1 MMDHKE
7 AYRYTNYIKNLH
19 GSTLRILPSMPDQ
32 IVHTVPRKGPYHV
45 ATSFMESASTITNT
59 DGFSDFFAQK
69 KELKEEKIDLVLGEI
84 YSRETI
90 TYQNLNLLY
99 EDLLRINNWRL
110 ERPFPENYNK
120 DRIWSDL
127 NRSELQIREQIRRE
141 MKDSAR
147 DTAFPQKDLRE
158 SLLEFKVQNQ
168 KNQMMEGDLEMGLDS
183 TYQTEPGGINPQEG
197 LN

>member
-1 MMDHKE
+1 MDQKE
-7 AYRYTNYIKNLH
+7 AYRYTNYIRNLH
-19 GSTLRILPSMPDQ
+19 GSTLKIVPVMPFQ
-32 IVHTVPRKGPYHV
+32 IAYTSPQRSPH
-45 ATSFMESASTITNT
+45 AMAASFMEKTNENT
-59 DGFSDFFAQK
+59 HDFGDFFTHK
-69 KELKEEKIDLVLGEI
+69 KELAEDKVNLVMDEIDL
-84 YSRETI
+84 REGLKCD
-90 TYQNLNLLY
+90 NLTLLY
-99 EDLLRINNWRL
+99 EDLLRIDNWRL
-110 ERPFPENYNK
+110 ERPFPENYNI

-183 TYQTEPGGINPQEG
+183 TYQTKTGGINPQEG

>member
-1 MMDHKE
+1 MDQKE
-7 AYRYTNYIKNLH
+7 AYRYTNYIRNLH
-19 GSTLRILPSMPDQ
+19 GSTLKIVPVMPFQ
-32 IVHTVPRKGPYHV
+32 IAYTSPQRSPH
-45 ATSFMESASTITNT
+45 AMAASFMEKTKENT
-59 DGFSDFFAQK
+59 HDFGDFFTHK
-69 KELKEEKIDLVLGEI
+69 KELAEDKVNLVMDEIDL
-84 YSRETI
+84 REGLKCD
-90 TYQNLNLLY
+90 NLTLLY
-99 EDLLRINNWRL
+99 EDLLRIDNWRL
-110 ERPFPENYNK
+110 ERPFPENYNI

-183 TYQTEPGGINPQEG
+183 TFQTEPGGINPQEG

>member
-1 MMDHKE
+1 MDQKE
-7 AYRYTNYIKNLH
+7 AYRYTNYIRNLH
-19 GSTLRILPSMPDQ
+19 GSTLKIVPVMPFQ
-32 IVHTVPRKGPYHV
+32 IAYTRPQRSPY
-45 ATSFMESASTITNT
+45 AMAASFMESASTIKNT

-69 KELKEEKIDLVLGEI
+69 KELKEDRVNLVMDEI
-84 YSRETI
+84 YLREGI
-90 TYQNLNLLY
+90 KCDNLTLLY
-99 EDLLRINNWRL
+99 EDLLRIDNWRL
-110 ERPFPENYNK
+110 ERPFPENYNI